1 MNRARAEDAHR
12 TASTRGN
19 LFVTMNTA
27 QTIEVPPGYGRP
39 GHLEGPF
46 TVRDEPS
53 WVDLDAL
60 GHVNHAVYLR
70 FFENARMK
78 YFQVAGIDG
87 ISHSATTD
95 GAIGPILA
103 TTTINYRRPVG
114 FPDQLLVKTVCT
126 NIGRSSFTLAA
137 EIWSTQHECVCAEGT
152 FVIVLLDYAN
162 GHQKVRVPEP
172 VRAAMRA
179 LDPALSE

>member
-1 MNRARAEDAHR
+1 MSDAE
-12 TASTRGN
+12 N
-19 LFVTMNTA
+19 N
-27 QTIEVPPGYGRP
+27 EVPPGYGRP
-39 GHLEGPF
+39 GALEGPF

-78 YFQVAGIDG
+78 YFQAVGIEG
-87 ISHSATTD
+87 ISRSVTE
-95 GAIGPILA
+95 GGIVGPILA
-103 TTTINYRRPVG
+103 TMTVDYRRPMG
-114 FPDQLLVKTVCT
+114 FPDPLLVKTSCAK
-126 NIGRSSFTLAA
+126 IGRTSFTLEA
-137 EIWSTQHECVCAEGT
+137 EIWSTRHGGVCARGN

-162 GHQKVRVPEP
+162 GNAKVRVPEP

-179 LDPALSE
+179 LDPAISE